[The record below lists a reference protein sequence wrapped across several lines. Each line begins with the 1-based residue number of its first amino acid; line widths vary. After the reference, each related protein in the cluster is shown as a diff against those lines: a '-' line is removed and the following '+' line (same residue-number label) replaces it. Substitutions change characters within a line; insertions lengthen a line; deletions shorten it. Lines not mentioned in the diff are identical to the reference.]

1 MQVVGSF
8 IIIFVFVCNL
18 KYLYLFIF
26 ILFLKI
32 GLVPFYYWSLY
43 VVEKIEYNSFFFFL
57 SLLKIIPFLIL
68 SIVYLKFFSISFFVA
83 LNCLVGSLGG
93 LGSVCFRKIIF
104 YSSLGHSGWILSCIS
119 IRDYLW
125 GEYFFIY
132 VIVFFSL
139 IYIFFSDCLYNI
151 KDIKDFTIKN
161 FFVIILLLSL
171 RGLPPFSVF
180 IIKFYVIYILLGL
193 DSYLLSLF
201 LIISSL
207 LRLYYYLRVSLDNY
221 IFFIYSKILIV
232 DKKIEIVY
240 WFIIR
245 VNIFVI
251 GGLIFFFI

>member
-1 MQVVGSF
+1 M
-8 IIIFVFVCNL
+8 
-18 KYLYLFIF
+18 
-26 ILFLKI
+26 
-32 GLVPFYYWSLY
+32 
-43 VVEKIEYNSFFFFL
+43 
-57 SLLKIIPFLIL
+57 
-68 SIVYLKFFSISFFVA
+68 
-83 LNCLVGSLGG
+83 
-93 LGSVCFRKIIF
+93 
-104 YSSLGHSGWILSCIS
+104 
-119 IRDYLW
+119 
-125 GEYFFIY
+125 
-132 VIVFFSL
+132 
-139 IYIFFSDCLYNI
+139 
-151 KDIKDFTIKN
+151 
-161 FFVIILLLSL
+161 SL